1 MDSVLFQGMVV
12 SRKVFNEN
20 SKLGELSRRPY
31 HSDSPVRFL
40 APVLCQATPRVLPN
54 KLSGSQKVQ
63 AINKSLSVPLLF
75 FFPPKKEECC
85 REISFSK
92 WVWSVFLI
100 RLLLCR
106 KDTPSGC
113 QGEFGSARESVLCS
127 GPGSTD
133 MMSSDVPKG
142 QPLVPRR
149 SQAGG
154 ETPG

>member
-75 FFPPKKEECC
+75 FFPPRK
-85 REISFSK
+85 R
-92 WVWSVFLI
+92 SVAERSHFLN
-100 RLLLCR
+100 
-106 KDTPSGC
+106 GC
-113 QGEFGSARESVLCS
+113 GLFF
-127 GPGSTD
+127 
-133 MMSSDVPKG
+133 
-142 QPLVPRR
+142 
-149 SQAGG
+149 
-154 ETPG
+154 